1 MYSQSPSGNSA
12 IFPCFVPKIA
22 ALFQKCMN
30 PPALTTVINALEVL
44 EKLQAVVV
52 LSDQKAR
59 GAYQPTMYGRLL
71 VSLPVSL
78 ESAIFV
84 IHGANSGYLRE
95 SVVLGA
101 IMDTTPF
108 PILQPFGQQLQV

>member
-1 MYSQSPSGNSA
+1 MIRSSTWKIKKQKSG
-12 IFPCFVPKIA
+12 V
-22 ALFQKCMN
+22 FQ
-30 PPALTTVINALEVL
+30 
-44 EKLQAVVV
+44 
-52 LSDQKAR
+52 
-59 GAYQPTMYGRLL
+59 
-71 VSLPVSL
+71 
-78 ESAIFV
+78 SAIFV

>member
-1 MYSQSPSGNSA
+1 M
-12 IFPCFVPKIA
+12 
-22 ALFQKCMN
+22 LFQKCMN
-30 PPALTTVINALEVL
+30 PLALTTVINALEVL

-59 GAYQPTMYGRLL
+59 DAYQPTMYGRLL
-71 VSLPVSL
+71 MSLPVSF